1 MSEIKTTAGGTP
13 ASLSVWSLAW
23 PTMLAMASHTAT
35 RWADMKMVGVLG
47 EVPLAAVTVGGQAT
61 WLFQMAVIALSVG
74 LTAIVARAYGA
85 GRFDEVDQ
93 ATRQAVS
100 LSVVVSIVTFGVGL
114 LLLEPIFVWIGTEA
128 EVTAL
133 GAGYLFWMLTGLV
146 PLAVSMQLASSLRAG
161 GDAMTPLWLGLIA
174 NVLNVGLNW
183 IFIYGHWGAP
193 AMGAAGAGLASS
205 LSLVVATLLLVFW
218 WRKGWTIL
226 PITGGRWRLDFAMW
240 RRIAVIG
247 APSAAEGVLF
257 NVVMLAFV
265 GLMAGYGTAELVA
278 YQIGVQIFM
287 LAFLPG
293 HGFEVAASAL
303 VGQNLGA
310 GRPEQAEREGWKA
323 ARMAM
328 VFMIGMASVLFVASE
343 PLGRFFIDSDEVI
356 GLFQSFIIILALCMP
371 MLAVDFAI
379 GGALRGAGDTRTP
392 MVALLVALAGFRL
405 LPGYF
410 IANVFGLDVEWLWS
424 VLLVDFTVRTALLC
438 WAFRRGK
445 WKLKVV

>member
-1 MSEIKTTAGGTP
+1 MTELNTTAGGKP
-13 ASLSVWSLAW
+13 VPLSVWSLAW

-35 RWADMKMVGVLG
+35 RWVDMKMVGVLG
-47 EVPLAAVTVGGQAT
+47 ETPLAAVTVGGQIT
-61 WLFQMAVIALSVG
+61 WLFQMAVVALSVG
-74 LTAIVARAYGA
+74 LTAIVARAFGA
-85 GRFDEVDQ
+85 GRFDEVDG
-93 ATRQAVS
+93 ATRQAVL
-100 LSVVVSIVTFGVGL
+100 LSIAVSVVTFGIGL
-114 LLLEPIFVWIGTEA
+114 LLLEPIFVWVGTEA

-133 GAGYLFWMLTGLV
+133 GTGYLFWMLTGVL
-146 PLAVSMQLASSLRAG
+146 PIAVSMQLASALRAG
-161 GDAMTPLWLGLIA
+161 GDAFTPLWLGLFA
-174 NVLNVGLNW
+174 NVINVGFNW
-183 IFIYGHWGAP
+183 VFIYGHLGMP

-205 LSLVVATLLLVFW
+205 LSLGLATIPLLVM
-218 WRKGWTIL
+218 WRKGWTLL
-226 PITGGRWRLDFAMW
+226 PTRGGSWRIDLSLW
-240 RRIAVIG
+240 RRISVIG
-247 APSAAEGVLF
+247 APSAAEGILF

-265 GLMAGYGTAELVA
+265 SLMAGYGTAELVA

-310 GRPEQAEREGWKA
+310 GNPEQAEREGWKA

-328 VFMIGMASVLFVASE
+328 VFMVMMAAALYAVSE

-356 GLFQSFIIILALCMP
+356 ELFGSFIIILGLCMP

-410 IANVFGLDVEWLWS
+410 IAEVFKLDVEYLWS
-424 VLLVDFTVRTALLC
+424 VLLVDFSVRTALLC

-445 WKLKVV
+445 WKTKTV